1 MDIKLSWD
9 LFIAVFFIIIVA
21 YSFIIGLNGTIKVIL
36 GTYVAIVCAD
46 AIGLIFSQY
55 VGGTEMFLQMIKEA
69 NFSGEVE
76 AIIFAKVIVFLLMVI
91 LFAVKG
97 AFSVGVN
104 SGGALKIVLHL
115 IYSVCSAGLIVSS
128 LLVLVSG
135 VSILNGGGVVSEA
148 LSSLTDNSILALNVV
163 YYHTLW
169 FAAPAVVFLV
179 HSLKRGQEG

>member
-21 YSFIIGLNGTIKVIL
+21 YSLIIGLNGTIKVIL

-46 AIGLIFSQY
+46 AIGLIFSNY
-55 VGGTEMFLQMIKEA
+55 FGGSEVFLQMAKDA
-69 NFSGEVE
+69 NFSGEFE
-76 AIIFAKVIVFLLMVI
+76 AIIFTKVIVFLLMVI

-97 AFSVGVN
+97 SFIVGVN
-104 SGGALKIVLHL
+104 SGGALKLVFHL
-115 IYSVCSAGLIVSS
+115 IYATCSAGLIVSS

-148 LSSLTDNSILALNVV
+148 LSSLTDNSILALNIV
-163 YYHTLW
+163 YYHTFW
-169 FAAPAVVFLV
+169 FAAPAIIFLV
-179 HSLKRGQEG
+179 HSLKGQEA

>member
-9 LFIAVFFIIIVA
+9 LFIAVFFVIIVA

-46 AIGLIFSQY
+46 ALGILFSQY
-55 VGGTEMFLQMIKEA
+55 VGGTDVFLQMIKDA

-76 AIIFAKVIVFLLMVI
+76 AIIFAKVIAFLLMVI

-97 AFSVGVN
+97 AFSVDVSG
-104 SGGALKIVLHL
+104 GGALKFVLHL
-115 IYSVCSAGLIVSS
+115 IYSVCSAGLIISS

-135 VSILNGGGVVSEA
+135 VSILNGGGFVSEA
-148 LSSLTDNSILALNVV
+148 LSSLTDNSVLALNIV

-169 FAAPAVVFLV
+169 FSAPAVVFLV
-179 HSLKRGQEG
+179 HSLKDGTEG